1 MLLMLVVMMITI
13 QYDTIYFEWC
23 KEEVEEEQ
31 KKKEEEELNN
41 EGKKTAQRVV
51 RCRTRLAQ
59 L

>member
-1 MLLMLVVMMITI
+1 MLVVMMITI